1 MFRSSRTLAI
11 VGIPLV
17 AVAVAIVALTTGG
30 GDANPTGTL
39 AAIFAIVGGF
49 VFLLLFVQGREIE
62 GAARASEVSPG
73 LAGTPVENPMTA
85 SEPEL
90 WASLAVAPIT
100 EEAIAARGTAWGVAR
115 SSHRSAWVICLMI
128 FIFVPAAYL
137 LERPWIAVAGA
148 IPIAGYAAWRAIAI
162 VGGGGDLDRVYAGLG
177 RSIEPLG
184 LIVDER
190 PTVGVGHRAGPPA
203 SLKTDVRGALR
214 MSGKRHGRA
223 VSIAMVDGRTSVL
236 VHAGSPQFEAAS
248 SDGKIRGRRNE
259 VPNEIESALRL
270 VPASVEWKDVK
281 VTGGPEGIEVVQ
293 DSSGSRNWMAGLW
306 LAEHL
311 AAAAERGGG

>member
-1 MFRSSRTLAI
+1 VFRTSRTLAI

-17 AVAVAIVALTTGG
+17 VVAVAVVALTTGG
-30 GDANPTGTL
+30 GDTNPTGTL

-62 GAARASEVSPG
+62 GAARVSELPARITG
-73 LAGTPVENPMTA
+73 NPVDNPMTA

-90 WASLAVAPIT
+90 WASLAIAPIS
-100 EEAIAARGTAWGVAR
+100 EDAVAARTTAWSVAR

-137 LERPWIAVAGA
+137 LERPWIAVLGA
-148 IPIAGYAAWRAIAI
+148 IPIAGYAAWRSIAI
-162 VGGGGDLDRVYAGLG
+162 VGSGGELDRVYEGLG
-177 RSIEPLG
+177 KSIEPLG
-184 LIVDER
+184 LAVDER
-190 PTVGVGHRAGPPA
+190 PTVGVGQRVGPPA

-223 VSIAMVDGRTSVL
+223 VSIAMADGRTSVR
-236 VHAGSPQFEAAS
+236 VHADSPQFEAKS

-259 VPNEIESALRL
+259 VPPEIESALRE
-270 VPASVEWKDVK
+270 VPGSVGWKEVK
-281 VTGGPEGIEVVQ
+281 LTGGPEGIEVVIGG
-293 DSSGSRNWMAGLW
+293 SGNRNWLAGLW
-306 LAEHL
+306 LAERV
-311 AAAAERGGG
+311 AAATGGRAA